1 MLFKGLVHL
10 FKTKIIKR
18 PYVLNVIFQ
27 KMGDQVNRTPT
38 VFKIFRNSNLDFIDL
53 LI

>member
-1 MLFKGLVHL
+1 MSFSENGE
-10 FKTKIIKR
+10 
-18 PYVLNVIFQ
+18 Y
-27 KMGDQVNRTPT
+27 QVNRTPT